1 MKHAKEK
8 EQDEIVLLKAVASV
22 WALGGTVDWC
32 KFNKNSMGKRISLPE
47 YPFEKEYYWKY
58 GSLHA
63 ETKTTAKKMSAVN
76 KIDKWFYV
84 PRWVKNNIKG
94 TKEKQ
99 VYMVFDGTEQYSF
112 ETIDYLKSKGKT
124 CIRVVQ
130 GKNFSCL
137 GDDYYVIRPDSLDD
151 YVQLLEQTLNNGNI
165 PDVIVYMWS
174 INNSEVGFEQYSE
187 KNIEYIKRN
196 CFFNFVNIAKAIGIK
211 GINTDIH
218 MIAVTSNLERVFQ
231 HDEVD
236 PFRALVK
243 GAVNVIPLEYKN
255 ISAFCIDVGRENW
268 SLNKEMLFMDVVN
281 LPDCKSIAYRNGE
294 RYVLSFRQMVINRN
308 IHNKDIFE
316 EQEVYLI
323 TGGLGG
329 IGLVIAEYLA
339 FNYGANMVLTS
350 RSGLP
355 PKEMW
360 EELIR
365 NNTLDVK
372 TKEKIMRIRAMEQKG
387 AKVMIA
393 KADVTNYAE
402 MKNVLC
408 LAKEN
413 LGTVNCIIHAA
424 GVPDSGVLQSTTEEK
439 LDFEMAPKVTG
450 TMVIHKIISE
460 MEYNERPKIILFSSV
475 SSILGAMGQ
484 AGYTAANAFLDA
496 YANMCLAKGINAVSI
511 NWDTW
516 KETGMA
522 FNSVNRIFDNG
533 IKVGDGELVP
543 MEHPTLNAYVDT
555 HFIPGIKCRDDCKK
569 YRTYISVLD
578 EDLHWFLAEHK
589 INNKSVLSGTTYI
602 EMLRACVEHC
612 KNLEKLIV
620 EEIFFLEPMIVNKT
634 REVRILIGEYDNH
647 MEFVIASGSSECG
660 NLWVEHARG
669 TVLVSCDMD
678 LKNWICIL

>member
-678 LKNWICIL
+678 PKNWICIL